1 MRLADAA
8 EEPLLKEALL
18 KAENRG
24 FVKVSGVF
32 PVRFLGF
39 GLYWAW
45 LFLVTLSPSPALGE
59 ISFAGVPSE
68 LLELGG
74 RLLAVL
80 GIMAISSKLSTPAG
94 RKALL
99 AVCCVVGP
107 AATALFSAFH
117 TGVLGLAA
125 LVLLAVVDASMFIV
139 WLCFFGHMKVGETA
153 IYMALS
159 YCVGGVLCLTVQA
172 VGHECAVSA
181 SVALPLLSGM
191 AFHFS
196 NKLYSGETGE
206 AELFSSEGKGVEDTE
221 AGPHAYLRRLGVALG
236 GAAFVFGSVSSSLFF
251 GFSFSYAPGALIESA
266 CCVVLLLVCC
276 AIVMATKQAQDLCLL
291 YKVVPTLFAVG
302 AVLLLCG
309 IGEVSGTAGAAF
321 VNLAYLTFEVTAL
334 NDFCT
339 AAKSRSL
346 SLVRTFCAA
355 RGVITA
361 GMLLGWCVSA
371 CAAAA
376 SYEHALALSVGPAL
390 VVAVLCATVVFTEK
404 EIYAARN
411 VAVFQEKFDNME
423 TAALSKDEVLSLQL
437 EAFSESF
444 RLTNRESEVAAL
456 MLQGRNARYIAEKL
470 FISQNTVKTHAHK
483 IYSKLG
489 VHNRMELLDSFEEFR
504 RNVYR

>member
-1 MRLADAA
+1 M
-8 EEPLLKEALL
+8 
-18 KAENRG
+18 KAKHRG

-45 LFLVTLSPSPALGE
+45 LFLVTTSPSPALGE
-59 ISFAGVPSE
+59 ISFAGIPSE

-99 AVCCVVGP
+99 AVCCVAGP
-107 AATALFSAFH
+107 VATALFSAFH
-117 TGVLGLAA
+117 TGALGLAA
-125 LVLLAVVDASMFIV
+125 LALLAVVDASMFIM

-159 YCVGGVLCLTVQA
+159 YCVGGILCLAVQA
-172 VGHECAVSA
+172 VGHEYVVAASA
-181 SVALPLLSGM
+181 ALPLLSGV

-206 AELFSSEGKGVEDTE
+206 AELFSSESKSAEDSE
-221 AGPHAYLRRLGVALG
+221 MRPYAYLWRLGIALA

-251 GFSFSYAPGALIESA
+251 GFSFSYVPGPLIESA
-266 CCVVLLLVCC
+266 CCVVLLLACC
-276 AIVMATKQAQDLCLL
+276 AIVMVTKQAQDLCLL

-302 AVLLLCG
+302 AFLLLCG
-309 IGEVSGTAGAAF
+309 AGGASSTAGAAF
-321 VNLAYLTFEVTAL
+321 VSLAYLTFEVTAL

-346 SLVRTFCAA
+346 SLVRTFCVA
-355 RGVITA
+355 RGAITA

-376 SYEHALALSVGPAL
+376 GCEHALAISVGPAL
-390 VVAVLCATVVFTEK
+390 VVAVLCATVIFTEK

-411 VAVFQEKFDNME
+411 VAVFQEKFDKME

-437 EAFSESF
+437 EAFSETF
-444 RLTNRESEVAAL
+444 RLTNRESEIAAL
-456 MLQGRNARYIAEKL
+456 MLQGRNASYIAEKL

-489 VHNRMELLDSFEEFR
+489 VHNKMELLDSFEEFS
-504 RNVYR
+504 RNACR

>member
-1 MRLADAA
+1 M
-8 EEPLLKEALL
+8 
-18 KAENRG
+18 
-24 FVKVSGVF
+24 KVPGVF

-59 ISFAGVPSE
+59 VAFAGIPSE
-68 LLELGG
+68 LLELAG

-80 GIMAISSKLSTPAG
+80 AIMALSSKLSTPAG

-99 AVCCVVGP
+99 AVCCIAGP
-107 AATALFSAFH
+107 VATGLYFAFH
-117 TGVLGLAA
+117 AGTLGVVALA
-125 LVLLAVVDASMFIV
+125 LLSVVDASMFV
-139 WLCFFGHMKVGETA
+139 MWLCFFGHMKVGETA

-159 YCVGGVLCLTVQA
+159 YCVGGVLCLAIQTL
-172 VGHECAVSA
+172 GHEYAMAA
-181 SVALPLLSGM
+181 SVALPVLSGI

-206 AELFSSEGKGVEDTE
+206 AELFSSEDKEDAGDRE
-221 AGPHAYLRRLGVALG
+221 AASYTYLRRLGVALG
-236 GAAFVFGSVSSSLFF
+236 GAAFVFGIVSSSLFF
-251 GFSFSYAPGALIESA
+251 GTVFSYVPGPLMESA
-266 CCVVLLLVCC
+266 CCVVLLLVCGG
-276 AIVMATKQAQDLCLL
+276 IVLATKQAQDLCML
-291 YKVVPTLFAVG
+291 YKAVPTLFAVG

-309 IGEVSGTAGAAF
+309 VGEISGTAGAAF

-355 RGVITA
+355 RVAITA
-361 GMLLGWCVSA
+361 GMLLGWCVNA

-376 SYEHALALSVGPAL
+376 GFEHALALSVGLAL
-390 VVAVLCATVVFTEK
+390 VVAALCPTVIFTEK

-411 VAVFQEKFDNME
+411 VAVFQEKFDKME
-423 TAALSKDEVLSLQL
+423 TAALSKDEALSLQL

-444 RLTNRESEVAAL
+444 GLTSRESEIAAM
-456 MLQGRNARYIAEKL
+456 MLQGRNASYIAEKL

-489 VHNRMELLDSFEEFR
+489 VHNKMELLDSFEEFKAR
-504 RNVYR
+504 FHR